1 MGFTKRVP
9 LLGFLVGR
17 TNQGSLRAVSNSD
30 PRTGLGFANNSQKRH
45 INLLF
50 KVTYKSNVQSFQ
62 VLGEFP
68 NQNTRALAKS
78 NCWNLL
84 AQENIHSS
92 PP

>member
-68 NQNTRALAKS
+68 NQNKKGP
-78 NCWNLL
+78 CKV
-84 AQENIHSS
+84 
-92 PP
+92 